1 MNAAEKK
8 AVSALAGIF
17 ALRMF
22 GLFMLLPVLAVY
34 AARLPASTP
43 LLVGLALG
51 IYGLTQGLLQFAFG
65 AASDRF
71 GRKRVI
77 TAGLL
82 VFAAGSVVAAL
93 ADSIAGLIAGRAIQG
108 AGAISAAVLALTA
121 DLTGEAQRTK
131 AMAVIG
137 VSIGAVFILSLM
149 LAPPLQ
155 GAIGVTGIF
164 YLGAGLAVVAV
175 GVLWRVVPD
184 PAAGAAADTV
194 SDPRPWAQ
202 RFGGILADRQLMR
215 LNAGV
220 FCLHLSLTAVFV
232 VLPQML
238 QEKSGLPLA
247 GHWKIYAPVLL
258 LSVVGMLPLVYLGS
272 HHRGIAAAFAGAV
285 ALLASATAS
294 MAWAVGAGAGL
305 PVLLAAL
312 WLFFTAFN
320 ALEALLPSL
329 VSRIAP
335 ATGKGAA
342 IGAYNTCQFLGMFA
356 GGAVAGWLS
365 GRFGAAGV
373 YGACAAVTG
382 LWLLG
387 VAAAPKFRLGGGDRE
402 MPVVGAR
409 SHSDSR

>member
-17 ALRMF
+17 ALRML

-71 GRKRVI
+71 GRKPVI

-108 AGAISAAVLALTA
+108 AGAVSAAVLALTA
-121 DLTGEAQRTK
+121 DLTGERQRTK

-155 GAIGVTGIF
+155 GVIGVTGIF
-164 YLGAGLAVVAV
+164 YLGAGLAVLAV
-175 GVLWRVVPD
+175 GVLWRAVPD
-184 PAAGAAADTV
+184 PAAGAVADTV
-194 SDPRPWAQ
+194 SDPRPWT
-202 RFGGILADRQLMR
+202 RRLGGLLADRQLMR
-215 LNAGV
+215 LNAGA

-258 LSVVGMLPLVYLGS
+258 LSVAGMLPLVYLGS

-294 MAWAVGAGAGL
+294 MAWAAGAGAGL
-305 PVLLAAL
+305 LALSAAL
-312 WLFFTAFN
+312 WLFFVAFN

-335 ATGKGAA
+335 AAGKGAA

-365 GRFGAAGV
+365 GHFGAAGV

-387 VAAAPKFRLGGGDRE
+387 VAAAPTFRLDSGGRE
-402 MPVVGAR
+402 RPVVEAR

>member
-17 ALRMF
+17 ALRML

-121 DLTGEAQRTK
+121 DLIGEQQRTK

-164 YLGAGLAVVAV
+164 YLGAGLAVVAM

-184 PAAGAAADTV
+184 PAATVADTV
-194 SDPRPWAQ
+194 SDPRPWTQ
-202 RFGGILADRQLMR
+202 RLGGILADRQLMR

-272 HHRGIAAAFAGAV
+272 HNRGIAAAFAGAV

-305 PVLLAAL
+305 LALLAAL
-312 WLFFTAFN
+312 WLFFVAFN

-365 GRFGAAGV
+365 GHFGAIGV

-387 VAAAPKFRLGGGDRE
+387 VAAAPKFRLDSGDRE
-402 MPVVGAR
+402 TLVVEAR

>member
-1 MNAAEKK
+1 MVWMLTDDSRDKTAIGYYTRLASLRTNQLSNRPSRAMNAAEKK

-51 IYGLTQGLLQFAFG
+51 VYGLTQGLLQFAFG

-82 VFAAGSVVAAL
+82 VFAAGSVIAAL
-93 ADSIAGLIAGRAIQG
+93 ADSITGLIIGRAIQG
-108 AGAISAAVLALTA
+108 AGAISAAALALTA
-121 DLTGEAQRTK
+121 DLTGEQQRTK

-164 YLGAGLAVVAV
+164 YLGAGLAAVAV
-175 GVLWRVVPD
+175 GVLWRVVPN
-184 PAAGAAADTV
+184 PAAGAVADAV
-194 SDPRPWAQ
+194 IDPRPWTQ

-247 GHWKIYAPVLL
+247 GHWKLYAPVLL
-258 LSVVGMLPLVYLGS
+258 LSVVGLLPLVYLGS
-272 HHRGIAAAFAGAV
+272 HTRGIAAPFAGAV
-285 ALLASATAS
+285 ARLASATAP
-294 MAWAVGAGAGL
+294 MPWAVGAGPG
-305 PVLLAAL
+305 LLASFAAMAL
-312 WLFFTAFN
+312 VFVAFN
-320 ALEALLPSL
+320 SL
-329 VSRIAP
+329 
-335 ATGKGAA
+335 
-342 IGAYNTCQFLGMFA
+342 
-356 GGAVAGWLS
+356 
-365 GRFGAAGV
+365 
-373 YGACAAVTG
+373 
-382 LWLLG
+382 
-387 VAAAPKFRLGGGDRE
+387 
-402 MPVVGAR
+402 
-409 SHSDSR
+409 